1 MRPVKRSSGLSL
13 ASVVAALTATIGML
27 SAATGPAQA
36 ATGQGQAPADR
47 LQVWNLNTHGMAT
60 DPAGCTNDSPC
71 TDYREFVD
79 YITDPAHAAY
89 VPDIVTLQEA
99 GTNITG
105 LQNPSCHNFE
115 YALEARTGLD
125 YYCYE
130 TTLRG
135 GAAVVYRT
143 GRLSYVGGTRQ
154 NVRLE
159 ERATQGAACTLSS
172 WYALALRFQD
182 DLNAGKYANVASVH
196 LPYSTDN
203 SDADCAWENM
213 KTISPV
219 VDSLGSASMRV
230 MAGDW
235 NHGDGIVDSS
245 GQVDWE
251 CWYSGT
257 NVDLGLCGST
267 SPNLRWKD
275 AMYRACGLT
284 GTAAYNCLHTNHW
297 THGNDRIDYLFAK
310 TYAIYDQVTVD
321 YGLAYQ
327 SAGSPSGSP
336 TRYSDHRGQGALLR
350 YY

>member
-1 MRPVKRSSGLSL
+1 MRRLKRSSGFLL
-13 ASVVAALTATIGML
+13 AFVAATLTGTLSVVLPP
-27 SAATGPAQA
+27 TGPAHA
-36 ATGQGQAPADR
+36 ATSQVEAPIDQ

-60 DPAGCTNDSPC
+60 DRAGCTNDSPC

-79 YITDPAHAAY
+79 YITDPARVAY
-89 VPDIVTLQEA
+89 LPDIVTLQEA
-99 GTNITG
+99 GTNISG

-115 YALEARTGLD
+115 QVLEARTGFD

-143 GRLSYVGGTRQ
+143 GRLSYVGGTMQ
-154 NVRLE
+154 SVQLG
-159 ERATQGAACTLSS
+159 ERATQGSSCDPSS
-172 WYALALRFQD
+172 WYAAVMRFKD
-182 DLNAGKYANVASVH
+182 DLNTSKYINIASVH
-196 LPYSTDN
+196 LPYSPDN

-213 KTISPV
+213 KTINSKV
-219 VDSLGSASMRV
+219 NDSASMRI

-235 NHGDGIVDSS
+235 NHTDGIIDSS
-245 GQVDWE
+245 GQANWE
-251 CWYSGT
+251 CWYEGT
-257 NVDLGLCGST
+257 NADLGTCGST
-267 SPNLRWKD
+267 SPNLGWKD

-284 GTAAYNCLHTNHW
+284 GAAAYKCLHTYHW
-297 THGNDRIDYLFAK
+297 THGSNDRIDYMFTK
-310 TYAIYDQVTVD
+310 SYAIYNQVTVD